1 LEEVKP
7 LSQMNKLLKYSTIA
21 AIGALKIWQTKLK
34 LLKYK
39 YKLKLLKYEY
49 KLKLLKYKYK
59 LKLLK
64 YEYKLKLLKY
74 KYRYNCKLLKYSTAA
89 MYQVEVQLKI

>member
-49 KLKLLKYKYK
+49 KLKLLKYKY
-59 LKLLK
+59 
-64 YEYKLKLLKY
+64 
-74 KYRYNCKLLKYSTAA
+74 RYNCKLLKYSTAA